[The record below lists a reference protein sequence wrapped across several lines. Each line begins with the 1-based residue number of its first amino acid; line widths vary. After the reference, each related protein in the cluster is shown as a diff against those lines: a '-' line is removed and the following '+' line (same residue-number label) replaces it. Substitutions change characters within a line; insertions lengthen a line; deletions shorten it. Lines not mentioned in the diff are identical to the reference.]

1 MYRRSLAMD
10 FLCYLH
16 EGWQPLIRPAEPTRP
31 WMDATPEAFAYR
43 CLPMN
48 IANAHG
54 WDILTPV
61 GFQAYWRG
69 GTTTADVIVRSDKD
83 MPPASAPVS
92 LFGQATFTIHIQ
104 GLFRTPPGWNLFA
117 GGSPNSAKDGIAPL
131 SGVIETDWSPFTMNW
146 RFTRRNHWVRFE
158 AGEPICFIQPTQR
171 NALERMNPKFV
182 PLNDNPE
189 AARQF
194 AAWSRSRNS
203 FQAQVTEKPPASGS
217 DQWQKRYYRGLDMDD
232 KPGVRDHRAKLR
244 LKPFVQG
251 VPGEAA
257 SKGTA
262 DPDRL
267 ERAIRAVTATVHD
280 DQPAVPDHRAKL
292 RPKSSVQGLGR
303 NAATEVTVDPDRLER
318 AITALTVAVRDGT
331 RFDPGLLT
339 AAGLPRASADRITQ
353 AAQRVAT

>member
-1 MYRRSLAMD
+1 MD

-43 CLPMN
+43 CLPLN

-54 WDILTPV
+54 WDILTPS
-61 GFQAYWRG
+61 GFSAYWRG
-69 GTTTADVIVRSDKD
+69 GSSTADVIIRPDAG
-83 MPPASAPVS
+83 MPSAAAPVS
-92 LFGQATFTIHIQ
+92 LFGQGTFTIHIQ

-131 SGVIETDWSPFTMNW
+131 SGVIETDWSPYTFTMNW

-171 NALERMNPKFV
+171 DALERMNPKFV

-203 FQAQVTEKPPASGS
+203 FQAKVTEQPPASAS
-217 DQWQKRYYRGLDMDD
+217 DKWQKRYYRGLDMDD
-232 KPGVRDHRAKLR
+232 KAGVPDHRAKLR
-244 LKPFVQG
+244 LKPFTN
-251 VPGEAA
+251 AA
-257 SKGTA
+257 PA
-262 DPDRL
+262 DIAP
-267 ERAIRAVTATVHD
+267 EVEATV
-280 DQPAVPDHRAKL
+280 R
-292 RPKSSVQGLGR
+292 
-303 NAATEVTVDPDRLER
+303 VDPDCLET
-318 AITALTVAVRDGT
+318 AIMSLITSVRNGT
-331 RFDPGLLT
+331 NCDPNPLIQ
-339 AAGLPRASADRITQ
+339 AGLPKASAKRIVRAVHET
-353 AAQRVAT
+353 V